1 MGDMG
6 IKERR
11 TTILKKEKKNEEKEE
26 NKTDDDNLDTSSS
39 RLNTVYN
46 TFPLASVALAELNAA
61 LAEVENQDIILLLN
75 SALLIGGPK
84 SGNRIKGRLEC
95 SSIDVSLLS
104 DSIAHAMHHG
114 CRTEAAQL
122 LLSTAIVV
130 REVREACTHSD
141 WLELRQ
147 LLSPLMNNLT
157 IQNNN
162 NITTGST
169 TIKEKDSKISIA
181 SIASIALNKTTM
193 KSEKRKKHRRQ
204 QTIWLD
210 SNLFTQNP
218 NDGKDTKEEEEK
230 KNNQKNEKK
239 KKKKKKKKS

>member
-1 MGDMG
+1 MG
-6 IKERR
+6 
-11 TTILKKEKKNEEKEE
+11 
-26 NKTDDDNLDTSSS
+26 
-39 RLNTVYN
+39 
-46 TFPLASVALAELNAA
+46 
-61 LAEVENQDIILLLN
+61 
-75 SALLIGGPK
+75 
-84 SGNRIKGRLEC
+84 
-95 SSIDVSLLS
+95 
-104 DSIAHAMHHG
+104 
-114 CRTEAAQL
+114 AQL

-130 REVREACTHSD
+130 REVREACKHSD

-162 NITTGST
+162 NITTST
-169 TIKEKDSKISIA
+169 TIQEKDSTISIA

-193 KSEKRKKHRRQ
+193 KSEKRKKHRRE

-230 KNNQKNEKK
+230 KIIKK
-239 KKKKKKKKS
+239 MSKKMSKKMIV

>member
-1 MGDMG
+1 MNRLINVDIDGLSSNRLFASDNRTRRNRRDTDMG

-11 TTILKKEKKNEEKEE
+11 TTVLKKEKKNEEKEE
-26 NKTDDDNLDTSSS
+26 KNKTDDEKLDTSASS

-130 REVREACTHSD
+130 REVREACKHSD

-147 LLSPLMNNLT
+147 V
-157 IQNNN
+157 
-162 NITTGST
+162 
-169 TIKEKDSKISIA
+169 SKY
-181 SIASIALNKTTM
+181 
-193 KSEKRKKHRRQ
+193 KSEGAAREWS
-204 QTIWLD
+204 TVVIVIVT
-210 SNLFTQNP
+210 FMT
-218 NDGKDTKEEEEK
+218 
-230 KNNQKNEKK
+230 
-239 KKKKKKKKS
+239 

>member
-1 MGDMG
+1 MG

-11 TTILKKEKKNEEKEE
+11 TTVLKKEKKNEEKEKK
-26 NKTDDDNLDTSSS
+26 NKKDDDNLDTSASS

-130 REVREACTHSD
+130 REVREACKHSD

-169 TIKEKDSKISIA
+169 TIQEKDSTISIA

-193 KSEKRKKHRRQ
+193 KSEKRKKHRRE
-204 QTIWLD
+204 QTIWVD

-218 NDGKDTKEEEEK
+218 NDGKDTKEGEEK
-230 KNNQKNEKK
+230 KIIKK
-239 KKKKKKKKS
+239 MSKKMSKKMIV

>member
-114 CRTEAAQL
+114 CRAEAAQL
-122 LLSTAIVV
+122 LLSTAIIV
-130 REVREACTHSD
+130 REVREACKHSD

-147 LLSPLMNNLT
+147 V
-157 IQNNN
+157 
-162 NITTGST
+162 
-169 TIKEKDSKISIA
+169 SKY
-181 SIASIALNKTTM
+181 
-193 KSEKRKKHRRQ
+193 KSEESVHRVMEA
-204 QTIWLD
+204 L
-210 SNLFTQNP
+210 
-218 NDGKDTKEEEEK
+218 
-230 KNNQKNEKK
+230 
-239 KKKKKKKKS
+239 